1 MENVQRIDLHAL
13 IPRFASLRLHD
24 APRLARLVASIEQ
37 QGQLM
42 PVVAV
47 AEADKADPWVL
58 IDGYRR
64 REALQRLG
72 GDRIWVD
79 VWQHSVDE
87 ALLAA
92 LVREPD
98 PPWEAIEEAG

>member
-47 AEADKADPWVL
+47 AEADKA
-58 IDGYRR
+58 
-64 REALQRLG
+64 ALG
-72 GDRIWVD
+72 
-79 VWQHSVDE
+79 S
-87 ALLAA
+87 
-92 LVREPD
+92 
-98 PPWEAIEEAG
+98 